1 MDGYDRA
8 DGSAYR
14 LISRDDPAD
23 DHRVA

>member
-1 MDGYDRA
+1 MDSYDRA